1 MIQRIRG
8 WMMHDQHENADL
20 YAALYQ
26 AQHDIARLEN
36 DNRALS
42 DMSISD
48 NARIARQARQLIEL
62 TDDRDEL
69 AQALDEA
76 KMEIAELQ
84 EQLETSEYMR
94 NVISQCRDDAE
105 QRANGF
111 GKYVAGSV

>member
-8 WMMHDQHENADL
+8 WLYMYEQHENADL

-26 AQHDIARLEN
+26 AQNDIVRLEN

-42 DMSISD
+42 AMSISD
-48 NARIARQARQLIEL
+48 NDRIMRQARQLIEL
-62 TDDRDEL
+62 TDERDEL

-76 KMEIAELQ
+76 NAELAELE
-84 EQLETSEYMR
+84 EQLEKCAAYRT
-94 NVISQCRDDAE
+94 IAE
-105 QRANGF
+105 QQSNGF